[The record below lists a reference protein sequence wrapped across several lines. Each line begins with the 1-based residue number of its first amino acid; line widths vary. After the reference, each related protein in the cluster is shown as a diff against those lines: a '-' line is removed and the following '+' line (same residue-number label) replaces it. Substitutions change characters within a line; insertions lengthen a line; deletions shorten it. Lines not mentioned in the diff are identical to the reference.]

1 VIKAIADFVPSG
13 AEAGV
18 GLALQDDEGR
28 YIFFLAGTRHR
39 CPSGEL
45 FYAGIGGHREA
56 GEDWLACAHR
66 EAQEEVGTD
75 VEILSAPTTWY
86 VPHDGSV
93 QQLDAGMPF
102 IPVDR
107 PRPFAFYEMIH
118 PSGTPRAGELY
129 RIVIYRARLC
139 SLPRD
144 LPPDEVLGVI
154 ALTAEQVVRGPE
166 RKPTLD
172 ELIAEGARI
181 VAGGETLNR
190 QVRLYPLGTA
200 AALAHVL
207 SYASAQSSCHPA
219 QLGRS
224 APQGPLASSGPLAYD
239 AADPEG

>member
-1 VIKAIADFVPSG
+1 VLEAIADFVPHG

-18 GLALQDDEGR
+18 GLALKDDGGR
-28 YIFFLAGTRHR
+28 YLFFLAGTRHY
-39 CPSGEL
+39 CPPGEL

-56 GEDWLACAHR
+56 GEDWLACARR
-66 EAQEEVGTD
+66 EANEEVGTD
-75 VEILSAPTTWY
+75 IEILSAPSTWY
-86 VPHDGSV
+86 VSHDGSV
-93 QQLDAGMPF
+93 QQLDV
-102 IPVDR
+102 VDR

-139 SLPRD
+139 GPPQD

-166 RKPTLD
+166 RKPTLG

-181 VAGGETLNR
+181 VAGGETVDR

-200 AALAHVL
+200 MALAHVL
-207 SYASAQSSCHPA
+207 RDASGQSSCNRA
-219 QLGRS
+219 QPGRS
-224 APQGPLASSGPLAYD
+224 GS
-239 AADPEG
+239 